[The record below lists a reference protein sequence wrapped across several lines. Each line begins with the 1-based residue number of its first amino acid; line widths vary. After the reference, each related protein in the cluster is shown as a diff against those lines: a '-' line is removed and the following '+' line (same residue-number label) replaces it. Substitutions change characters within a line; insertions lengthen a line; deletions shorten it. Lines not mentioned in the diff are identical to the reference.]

1 MFSKLTTA
9 VAMLLGY
16 ASAGGR
22 FYIDQETQTLRTPEG
37 RHTIFHGVNAVYKVA
52 PYIPISDEYDSQDS
66 MTDIDI

>member
-1 MFSKLTTA
+1 
-9 VAMLLGY
+9 MLLGC

-52 PYIPISDEYDSQDS
+52 PYIPMTDQYDS
-66 MTDIDI
+66 